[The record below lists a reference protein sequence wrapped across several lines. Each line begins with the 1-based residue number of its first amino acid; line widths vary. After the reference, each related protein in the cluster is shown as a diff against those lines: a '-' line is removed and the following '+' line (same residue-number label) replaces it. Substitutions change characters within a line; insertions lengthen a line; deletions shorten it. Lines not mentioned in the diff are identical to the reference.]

1 MNDTPDPRIP
11 PAEDQLG
18 QALGDALRTT
28 YPAVVEMMAS
38 ADAKEGPLAFSEK
51 RAPNWTGR

>member
-18 QALGDALRTT
+18 QALGDALRSDTDDLVI
-28 YPAVVEMMAS
+28 PPPVANIAS
-38 ADAKEGPLAFSEK
+38 T
-51 RAPNWTGR
+51 RAIQS